1 MQEYNILLTQE
12 SIHDIADITEYIE
25 IRFGSVCADRFQ
37 ARLKKEITQLSYMG
51 GMFCH
56 TQIFYKGH
64 AIHKKLFPPSII
76 FYIIKESPYEIHIL
90 RILRNEC
97 NWKNILSNGHL
108 YTYPD

>member
-64 AIHKKLFPPSII
+64 AIHQKLFPPSII
-76 FYIIKESPYEIHIL
+76 FYIIKELFLSI
-90 RILRNEC
+90 
-97 NWKNILSNGHL
+97 KNIGIISPEFTQIHSKSPEKVL
-108 YTYPD
+108 